1 MPRSA
6 SCRSGG
12 PAAFAAGLALLQ
24 FAVAAAAA
32 AAGIRVPAGGD
43 ALAAALSAA
52 RPGDV
57 LVLAPGVHRGPVR
70 IDRTVTLVGEPGA
83 IIDGGGTASTV
94 TISAPEVVL
103 RGLVIR
109 NSGADLAAQDSGI
122 TVDAEGDG
130 AVIENNRILD
140 NLMGVS
146 LRGPKKAVVRGNLI
160 EGRRYR
166 RVNDRGDDIW
176 IWNSP
181 GSIVENNDIRWG
193 RDGIFVTTSRD
204 NLFRGNRFRALRFA
218 VHYMYTNDSRLEGNL
233 SLGNTMGFGLMFST
247 GLEVTGNLSEGD
259 AQRGILLNYVNGSV
273 ITGNMVR
280 GGPEKCVF
288 IYNSNKNRFAS
299 NWFEGCDIGI
309 HFTAGSERNEIYGN
323 AFVDNREQVKYVG
336 TRDLEWSRNGR
347 GNYWSDYLGFDLD
360 RDGIGDQPYRPNDLV
375 DQIFWRYPLA
385 KLLFNSP
392 ALHLLRWAQREFP
405 GLHPGG
411 VTDSFPLMRP
421 PAIPV
426 PRPAD
431 ALS

>member
-1 MPRSA
+1 MPGPFSYRKGGSA
-6 SCRSGG
+6 
-12 PAAFAAGLALLQ
+12 AVAAGLAFLQ
-24 FAVAAAAA
+24 LAAAT
-32 AAGIRVPAGGD
+32 AGELRVPAEGD
-43 ALAAALSAA
+43 ALSAALEVA

-57 LVLAPGVHRGPVR
+57 LVLEPGVHRGPVR

-83 IIDGGGTASTV
+83 IIDGGGTGSTV

-103 RGLVIR
+103 RDLVIR
-109 NSGADLAAQDSGI
+109 NSGADLSAQDSGV

-146 LRGPKKAVVRGNLI
+146 LRGPDGAVVRGNLI

-166 RVNDRGDDIW
+166 RVNDRGDDVW

-181 GSIVENNDIRWG
+181 GSVVENNDIRWG

-204 NLFRGNRFRALRFA
+204 NLFRGNRFRGLRYA

-233 SLGNTMGFGLMFST
+233 SFGNRMGFALMFST
-247 GLEVTGNLSEGD
+247 GLEVTGNLAEGD
-259 AQRGILLNYVNGSV
+259 EQRGILLNYVNSSV

-288 IYNSNKNRFAS
+288 IYNSNKNRFAG
-299 NWFEGCDIGI
+299 NWFEGCAIGI

-323 AFVDNREQVKYVG
+323 AFIDNREQVKYVG
-336 TRDLEWSRNGR
+336 TRYLEWSRDGR

-426 PRPAD
+426 PRAAD
-431 ALS
+431 TLS

>member
-1 MPRSA
+1 MPRST
-6 SCRSGG
+6 SSRSGG
-12 PAAFAAGLALLQ
+12 PAAFAAGLVLLQ
-24 FAVAAAAA
+24 LTAAAAA
-32 AAGIRVPAGGD
+32 IRVPAGGD
-43 ALAAALSAA
+43 ALSVALSAA
-52 RPGDV
+52 PPGEV

-83 IIDGGGTASTV
+83 IIDGGGAGSTV

-109 NSGADLAAQDSGI
+109 NSGADLAAQDSGV

-146 LRGPKKAVVRGNLI
+146 LRGPEKAVVRGNLI

-166 RVNDRGDDIW
+166 RMNDRGDDVW

-204 NLFRGNRFRALRFA
+204 NLFRGNRFRGLRYA

-233 SLGNTMGFGLMFST
+233 SLGNSMGFGLMFST

-273 ITGNMVR
+273 ISGNVVR
-280 GGPEKCVF
+280 GGAEKCVF
-288 IYNSNKNRFAS
+288 IYNSNKNTFAS

-309 HFTAGSERNEIYGN
+309 HFTAGSERNGIYGN

-336 TRDLEWSRNGR
+336 TRDLEWSRDGR

-360 RDGIGDQPYRPNDLV
+360 RDGIGDRPYRPNDLV

>member
-1 MPRSA
+1 MPRST
-6 SCRSGG
+6 SSRSGG
-12 PAAFAAGLALLQ
+12 PAACAAGLVLLQ
-24 FAVAAAAA
+24 LTAAAAA
-32 AAGIRVPAGGD
+32 IRVPAGGD
-43 ALAAALSAA
+43 ALSVALSAA
-52 RPGDV
+52 PPGEV

-83 IIDGGGTASTV
+83 IIDGGGAGSTV

-109 NSGADLAAQDSGI
+109 NSGADLAAQDSGV

-146 LRGPKKAVVRGNLI
+146 LRGPEKAVVRGNLI

-166 RVNDRGDDIW
+166 RMNDRGDDVW

-204 NLFRGNRFRALRFA
+204 NLFRGNRFRGLRYA

-233 SLGNTMGFGLMFST
+233 SLGNSMGFGLMFST
-247 GLEVTGNLSEGD
+247 GLKVTGNLSEGD

-273 ITGNMVR
+273 ISGNVVR
-280 GGPEKCVF
+280 GGAEKCVF
-288 IYNSNKNRFAS
+288 IYNSNKNTFAS

-309 HFTAGSERNEIYGN
+309 HFTAGSERNGIYGN

-336 TRDLEWSRNGR
+336 TRDLEWSRDGR

-360 RDGIGDQPYRPNDLV
+360 RDGIGDRPYRPNDLV